1 MKKEKL
7 PGTNISLKTKKNESP
22 AVMEWLNCQTNLMD
36 SIRYLIE
43 NEIRANGVRNLQ
55 LHIPAERPPIRLP
68 SELAAESA
76 ERFAAAAVEGGGAAA
91 ARRHPAPGPEDDI
104 DEDDIASWV

>member
-22 AVMEWLNCQTNLMD
+22 AVMDWLNCQTNLMD

-43 NEIRANGVRNLQ
+43 NEIRTNGVRNLQ
-55 LHIPAERPPIRLP
+55 LYIPAERPPIRLP

-76 ERFAAAAVEGGGAAA
+76 ERFTAAASEDGGASAA
-91 ARRHPAPGPEDDI
+91 SRHPATEPEDDI
-104 DEDDIASWV
+104 DEDDIESWV